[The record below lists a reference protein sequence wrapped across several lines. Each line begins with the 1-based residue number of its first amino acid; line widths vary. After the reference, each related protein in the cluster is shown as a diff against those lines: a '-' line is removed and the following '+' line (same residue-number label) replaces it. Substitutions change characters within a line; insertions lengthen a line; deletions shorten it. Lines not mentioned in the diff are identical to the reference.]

1 MRRIAGIF
9 MTLVA
14 ALAWQL
20 PAYSQDTR
28 SQEARKARLQ
38 KEIAILD
45 GQLRSNAAQS
55 ASALS
60 RLNMISGK
68 VESRKKLI
76 AESDREIAEYSGS
89 ISAKE
94 REIALMQARL
104 DTLSDHY
111 ARLVRSAYVNR
122 SAKIWYMYIL
132 ASDNIGQAFRR
143 YGYLRDLSK
152 QMNSQASKIID
163 VQTEL
168 KKESEALAAMKRGAE
183 SIKALRVTEMN
194 KLKAEENDSR
204 NLVSQLKK
212 YKRKYQ
218 QDLSRKQ
225 REVDALNR
233 EIERIIRDAT
243 YEKGSGKAGKGKSTA
258 KRKPIDYTLAKKF
271 EANKGK
277 LPWPADGPVVDHF
290 GQRFH
295 PVYTN
300 LKLPFNNGVT
310 IALAAGT
317 EIKAVFDGD
326 VKQIVVMPGYNKC
339 VLVQH
344 GNYFSFYCKLGT
356 VSVKAGDKVK
366 TGQVVGT
373 VDTIGGETQLHFQIW
388 SGRTPQNPETWLRP

>member
-1 MRRIAGIF
+1 MRKAVLILMA
-9 MTLVA
+9 ML
-14 ALAWQL
+14 LL
-20 PAYSQDTR
+20 PLHSFAQDTR
-28 SQEARKARLQ
+28 VQ
-38 KEIAILD
+38 
-45 GQLRSNAAQS
+45 
-55 ASALS
+55 
-60 RLNMISGK
+60 
-68 VESRKKLI
+68 ESRKAALEREIALI
-76 AESDREIAEYSGS
+76 DKQLKENSKKSYNALNSLTLVRKKVADRKELLAESDRELTRINAAVKSKKAE
-89 ISAKE
+89 ID
-94 REIALMQARL
+94 RIQNRL
-104 DTLSDHY
+104 DTLSAY
-111 ARLVRSAYVNR
+111 YSKLISSAYRNR
-122 SAKIWYMYIL
+122 DSRVWYMYIL
-132 ASDNIGQAFRR
+132 ASDNVGQAFRR
-143 YGYLRDLSK
+143 IGYMRNLSSNLNRQGDK
-152 QMNSQASKIID
+152 IKAAREELQKETDSLMVMKSQAQSVRNRRAAD
-163 VQTEL
+163 LASLQSEE
-168 KKESEALAAMKRGAE
+168 KEAAALVSNLQRNKTRYQQQLAA
-183 SIKALRVTEMN
+183 
-194 KLKAEENDSR
+194 
-204 NLVSQLKK
+204 KK
-212 YKRKYQ
+212 
-218 QDLSRKQ
+218 KQ
-225 REVDALNR
+225 VDALNR

-243 YEKGSGKAGKGKSTA
+243 DEKGSGKAGKGKSTA